1 VRCDNKNN
9 LLDSTPCINCLATL
23 LDLNI
28 KRIVFSHKDNTFMS
42 CNPRDLTISHI
53 SAGNNYIK
61 RLCTK
66 SISNCANTNNNNNK
80 SVSANNN
87 NNNNKNVSNKNVSN
101 KNVSNK
107 NNKKQ

>member
-61 RLCTK
+61 RLCSK
-66 SISNCANTNNNNNK
+66 SISNCANTNNNNTKSVSANNNNK

-87 NNNNKNVSNKNVSN
+87 N
-101 KNVSNK
+101 K
-107 NNKKQ
+107 NNKKQQKQQKQ

>member
-1 VRCDNKNN
+1 MRCDNKNN

-87 NNNNKNVSNKNVSN
+87 NKNVN
-101 KNVSNK
+101 NK
-107 NNKKQ
+107 NNKKQQKR